1 MAQKTEGTQ
10 SSTRGRQNQ
19 VTDRFDR
26 VPHSG
31 RVGAHR
37 VTVRPRYFWQ
47 YLIGALLGFALL
59 TTIGIVAVQSIGSS
73 GDLPIVGSPEATAAP
88 EAKVAAKLDPDAT
101 VAILNGSSTKNLAAA
116 LDSIIA
122 EEEWGKILFS
132 GSAETTDVKISAV
145 FFMDP
150 ADEAAAKGL
159 AEKLGGISTY
169 ATQDYASYEARLVVL
184 LGADYAGPGVEE
196 AKTLTEDPE
205 VAEEP
210 ATDPETGFAIDPA
223 TGNAVDPATGQQIDP
238 ATGFL
243 IDPETGLPTDPATGL
258 PVQ

>member
-1 MAQKTEGTQ
+1 MAQKTVGAQPSTQ
-10 SSTRGRQNQ
+10 GSKGQ

-26 VPHSG
+26 VPHNG

-37 VTVRPRYFWQ
+37 VTVRPRYIWQ

-59 TTIGIVAVQSIGSS
+59 TTIGIVAVQSIGGS
-73 GDLPIVGSPEATAAP
+73 GDLPIVGSPESTATP
-88 EAKVAAKLDPDAT
+88 EAKVAAELDPDAT

-116 LDSIIA
+116 LDSIVA

-132 GSAETTDVKISAV
+132 GSAETSDVKISAV
-145 FFMDP
+145 FYMDP

-159 AEKLGGISTY
+159 AAKLGGISTD
-169 ATQDYASYEARLVVL
+169 ATQDYASYKARLVVL
-184 LGADYAGPGVEE
+184 LGADYAGPGIEE
-196 AKTLTEDPE
+196 AQTLTDNPDAE
-205 VAEEP
+205 EEP

-223 TGNAVDPATGQQIDP
+223 TGNAIDPETGQQIDP